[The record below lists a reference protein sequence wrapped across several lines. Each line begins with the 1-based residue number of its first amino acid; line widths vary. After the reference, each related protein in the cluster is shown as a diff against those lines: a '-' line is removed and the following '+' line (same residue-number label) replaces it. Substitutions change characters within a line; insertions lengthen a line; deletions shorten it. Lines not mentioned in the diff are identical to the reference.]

1 MSKATFIY
9 LTYEYLFHQTVYLL
23 YMCYLVKINNKHVLC
38 LEDSENRLVL
48 FCCFAF
54 YNYKTCESDLSSLSE
69 GVLSIGQTIQFMKPL
84 SVHRNSACQ
93 MFSKGRMIVG

>member
-38 LEDSENRLVL
+38 LEDSENRLYSFDVL
-48 FCCFAF
+48 PFITTRLASPIFPVSPKE
-54 YNYKTCESDLSSLSE
+54 YYLLVRQNSL
-69 GVLSIGQTIQFMKPL
+69 
-84 SVHRNSACQ
+84 
-93 MFSKGRMIVG
+93 

>member
-48 FCCFAF
+48 F
-54 YNYKTCESDLSSLSE
+54 
-69 GVLSIGQTIQFMKPL
+69 
-84 SVHRNSACQ
+84 
-93 MFSKGRMIVG
+93 